1 MWCGLEFSKHLKYL
15 GSVLFINSYPRVCD
29 FDLQLKL
36 PRAIIDATR
45 MHCYRP
51 VESEFEGVANQV
63 DEYLLHS
70 LDVDDQVFRDWV
82 VKEEWEV
89 YVFLVGLDLENFYQL
104 IQMFSD
110 VYLSFIF
117 WKFAIS

>member
-15 GSVLFINSYPRVCD
+15 GSVLFIYADSRVCD

-36 PRAIIDATR
+36 PRSIVDATR

-51 VESEFEGVANQV
+51 VESEFKGVANQV

-70 LDVDDQVFRDWV
+70 LDVDDQVFGDWV

-89 YVFLVGLDLENFYQL
+89 YVFLVRLDLENFYQL
-104 IQMFSD
+104 IQVLSD

-117 WKFAIS
+117 WKFAIY